1 LKNWT
6 TLEVMVQGG
15 AIIVTLPSSRFR
27 AVYYKPHGQPQL
39 ILRER
44 TKTDD
49 YDLLSEDGRQRAT
62 RPASWVGLYDQPSP
76 VAGSYFPGPRAA
88 PVISP
93 TALLAALHFASRHLS
108 GINECL
114 DAVMWQRSTV

>member
-1 LKNWT
+1 MAWV

-44 TKTDD
+44 TKTED
-49 YDLLSEDGRQRAT
+49 YDLLSET
-62 RPASWVGLYDQPSP
+62 WK
-76 VAGSYFPGPRAA
+76 AA
-88 PVISP
+88 NDKARELGWIV
-93 TALLAALHFASRHLS
+93 
-108 GINECL
+108 
-114 DAVMWQRSTV
+114 

>member
-1 LKNWT
+1 MEPLGPSIEQALAWVNEGPSLKSWT
-6 TLEVMVQGG
+6 TLKVTVQAG

-49 YDLLSEDGRQRAT
+49 YDLLSEAWKA
-62 RPASWVGLYDQPSP
+62 ASDKARELGWIV
-76 VAGSYFPGPRAA
+76 
-88 PVISP
+88 
-93 TALLAALHFASRHLS
+93 
-108 GINECL
+108 
-114 DAVMWQRSTV
+114 

>member
-1 LKNWT
+1 MEPLRSSIGQALAWVKEGPSLKSWT
-6 TLEVMVQGG
+6 TLEVMVQSG

-49 YDLLSEDGRQRAT
+49 YDLLSEAWKA
-62 RPASWVGLYDQPSP
+62 ASYKARELGWMV
-76 VAGSYFPGPRAA
+76 
-88 PVISP
+88 
-93 TALLAALHFASRHLS
+93 
-108 GINECL
+108 
-114 DAVMWQRSTV
+114 

>member
-1 LKNWT
+1 MKKWE

-15 AIIVTLPSSRFR
+15 TIIVTLPSSRFR

-49 YDLLSEDGRQRAT
+49 YDLLSEA
-62 RPASWVGLYDQPSP
+62 WK
-76 VAGSYFPGPRAA
+76 AA
-88 PVISP
+88 NDKARELGWIV
-93 TALLAALHFASRHLS
+93 
-108 GINECL
+108 
-114 DAVMWQRSTV
+114 

>member
-1 LKNWT
+1 MEPLGPSIEQALAWVNEGPSLKSCT
-6 TLEVMVQGG
+6 TLKVTVQAG

-49 YDLLSEDGRQRAT
+49 YDLLSEAWKA
-62 RPASWVGLYDQPSP
+62 ASDKARELGWIV
-76 VAGSYFPGPRAA
+76 
-88 PVISP
+88 
-93 TALLAALHFASRHLS
+93 
-108 GINECL
+108 
-114 DAVMWQRSTV
+114 